1 MPEHWH
7 PTFDEAVEYIKTN
20 LDDTL
25 ADIRDFRAAMELSDS
40 PREIVDEYQ
49 SRRLL
54 RQLPDDTR
62 SN

>member
-1 MPEHWH
+1 MAEYYLPD
-7 PTFDEAVEYIKTN
+7 FDEAIEYIAAN
-20 LDDTL
+20 LNDCL

-54 RQLPDDTR
+54 RQLPDEAA